1 MPFSATRKSV
11 NATIETRDDSQSDL
25 HQTHNMDHI
34 QGLGPSGLDLPV
46 D

>member
-11 NATIETRDDSQSDL
+11 NATIETSDDSQPDL
-25 HQTHNMDHI
+25 HQTQNMDHN
-34 QGLGPSGLDLPV
+34 QDLGPSGLDLPV